1 MQLDTSR
8 HYLMAAGAKQND
20 MIGAQFSK
28 LFDTTKLTSSLDIIN
43 NIHTT
48 RDS

>member
-8 HYLMAAGAKQND
+8 HYLMAGAKQND
-20 MIGAQFSK
+20 MIGAQFSR

-48 RDS
+48 KDS